1 MGSNRRV
8 FGIMAAE
15 VLVYCD
21 SKWGKRGDAL
31 TAYNEKLSA
40 ILSFV
45 PFTEKADKL
54 ALWEYTYNAR
64 IQTGDLVSCRPA
76 DQGIGWNKKRRILV
90 RIENI
95 SLEEMQRFVNAS
107 FNINVSF
114 LGKSGELCKY
124 KSRYKFIFSP
134 MVAGEIYKFNNLK
147 DAKMIDKTDAGH
159 ITKVIG

>member
-1 MGSNRRV
+1 
-8 FGIMAAE
+8 MAVE
-15 VLVYCD
+15 ILVYCCEE
-21 SKWGKRGDAL
+21 WGGRGDPL
-31 TAYNEKLSA
+31 TAYNVKRNTIISA
-40 ILSFV
+40 ALPVAI
-45 PFTEKADKL
+45 KADKL
-54 ALWEYTYNAR
+54 ALWDYTYNAR

-124 KSRYKFIFSP
+124 KSRYKFTFAP
-134 MVAGEIYKFNNLK
+134 MVAGTVYNFQNLK
-147 DAKMIDKTDAGH
+147 DAKMVDKSDVGP
-159 ITKVIG
+159 IVKVIK